1 MKKKSLFG
9 IFICLVLLFGGVF
22 FIALNPSLI
31 NYDENLVNEEVT
43 NAKNVDVTTSIN
55 AYGYCQS
62 ESGYV
67 YRRMGGDITIE
78 HKLSQADG
86 GGILDPQSKKTTI
99 GKSAISTA
107 SKTTTHNNAL
117 LHRGRICNI
126 SINNVVAGLSSP
138 RFYWGSTQDTS
149 FLYDT
154 GRGNYNNDVT
164 FSITLYWNVFLTL
177 NFNGGTSFNGS
188 NGSTIYNTYNGK
200 IYWSNGNEMTIV
212 PPVRTGYTF
221 QGYYTEASSGSQ
233 WFTSSGAINT
243 QKLNKDYVKPT
254 TLYAHWTA
262 NTYTVTLDAQNGS
275 GENDG
280 TTKVTAT
287 YNSAMPSITIP
298 SKKGYTFQGYYTS
311 KNGGGTKYYNTN
323 GTSAR
328 TWNKTSNTTLYA
340 YWTANGYRLT
350 AYANEGKF
358 NSFTGWNK
366 TNDTTIYK
374 TVLFDSALGTLPT
387 SLVSRDG
394 YTFSR
399 WTNSS
404 SGGTEITSSSIMNN
418 TNGIKIYAQWT
429 PKTYTIT
436 LNSDGGSGGTQS
448 VQVVFDSNIPSITVP
463 SKIGYVFQGYYTS
476 KNGGGTQYINA
487 DGTSTRTWNI
497 PSNTTLYAKWDKA
510 TYRIDVNILNPAG
523 VQDYVSGTMCQTYK
537 GSSKVA
543 ADQAFSNIKFQESF
557 TISQITPIDGLIL
570 SSVTATDGRLVDN
583 QNGTYT
589 FTADF
594 NRQPK
599 GGSSWDASVNIK
611 LGYTWVNYA
620 IAPTEMQNIK
630 RDDGVYV
637 QAKVISKPE
646 HLAWLAK
653 ESFSKVLEGYYI
665 QTNSIDMSKYYWYP
679 IKNFRGVYLGQ
690 SYPISNLKTSQYTIS
705 QSGLFGTMET
715 GSVCDGV
722 VVIGTQI
729 YGAQYT
735 GGIAAINNGTIKNS
749 FVQGNITATDR
760 GVTENNTVVK
770 YHVGGIAGKSSSGVI
785 QNSIFEGSVVKS
797 STNTKDRYLGLI
809 SGYGGTIKD
818 CLASSTIS
826 TAFTNSATTI
836 NSCIYR
842 INNTKKYYNGTFE
855 NWVIV
860 GGNPYPSGIT
870 WIGNGGIKVTSVKQI
885 ENEGYSLNN

>member
-1 MKKKSLFG
+1 MLSKKNFLLLISIIIMILGMIIFFLPFKNIVNEPEASRSRTIKGSISMSCGTTNFVQANNFNIDITYKTSAGSSFTLKGAKITAHLHGNTNTNKSALWLTCSGSTTSKSGSITSG
-9 IFICLVLLFGGVF
+9 ISLLNTKYQYCYTLGNKDNYLTPSISYSYSTYDDENKFDECTATMDKKICKNTKTDGGTSATFTLTANPKVSYYTF
-22 FIALNPSLI
+22 YKVKNGITTRDTGMYLNYRTSFTYKYPSETGYHVEKI
-31 NYDENLVNEEVT
+31 TNSSATFTPTENLVAT
-43 NAKNVDVTTSIN
+43 DT
-55 AYGYCQS
+55 
-62 ESGYV
+62 
-67 YRRMGGDITIE
+67 
-78 HKLSQADG
+78 LS
-86 GGILDPQSKKTTI
+86 
-99 GKSAISTA
+99 
-107 SKTTTHNNAL
+107 
-117 LHRGRICNI
+117 
-126 SINNVVAGLSSP
+126 
-138 RFYWGSTQDTS
+138 Y
-149 FLYDT
+149 Y
-154 GRGNYNNDVT
+154 
-164 FSITLYWNVFLTL
+164 
-177 NFNGGTSFNGS
+177 
-188 NGSTIYNTYNGK
+188 IY
-200 IYWSNGNEMTIV
+200 
-212 PPVRTGYTF
+212 
-221 QGYYTEASSGSQ
+221 
-233 WFTSSGAINT
+233 
-243 QKLNKDYVKPT
+243 
-254 TLYAHWTA
+254 YAP
-262 NTYTVTLDAQNGS
+262 NTYTVKLDAQNGS

-311 KNGGGTKYYNTN
+311 KNGGGTKYYNAN

-328 TWNKTSNTTLYA
+328 TCNITSNTTLYA

-404 SGGTEITSSSIMNN
+404 SGGTEIKSSSIMNN

-436 LNSDGGSGGTQS
+436 LNSDGGSGGSQS

-599 GGSSWDASVNIK
+599 GGLLWDASVNIK

-620 IAPTEMQNIK
+620 TAPTEMQNIK

-637 QAKVISKPE
+637 QAKVISKPG

-870 WIGNGGIKVTSVKQI
+870 WIGNGGIKVTSVEQI
-885 ENEGYSLNN
+885 KNLGYVLI